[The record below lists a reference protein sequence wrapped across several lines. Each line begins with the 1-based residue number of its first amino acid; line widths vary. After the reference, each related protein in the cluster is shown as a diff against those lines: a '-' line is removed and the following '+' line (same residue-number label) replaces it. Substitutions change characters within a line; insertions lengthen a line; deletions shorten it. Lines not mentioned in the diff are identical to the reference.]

1 MPKTQLMVGI
11 DLDKALTLMADP
23 LIPSIIASSIS
34 KSICSGNCSLEVQL
48 SPDKVPEDQAQIGF
62 DP

>member
-34 KSICSGNCSLEVQL
+34 KSICSGNCSLGL
-48 SPDKVPEDQAQIGF
+48 TKPDKVPEDQAQIGF
-62 DP
+62 GP